1 MSRSPKQLANLKRPT
16 TTEARERGRKGG
28 KASARS
34 KAAMKHLKGTLLDE
48 ITESDQREMIRVL
61 IRNAERGHLPSLE
74 FLLKIIGEHPSQ
86 SQASGCGETGIII
99 ISAKTEEIEEYGK

>member
-34 KAAMKHLKGTLLDE
+34 KAAMKNLKETLLDE
-48 ITESDQREMIRVL
+48 ITADDQRAMLRVL
-61 IRNAERGHLPSLE
+61 IRNARRGHLPSLE
-74 FLLKIIGEHPSQ
+74 FLLKIIGQHPSQ
-86 SQASGCGETGIII
+86 STAFGDDETGVILIPMT
-99 ISAKTEEIEEYGK
+99 AEEFEKYSG

>member
-34 KAAMKHLKGTLLDE
+34 KAAMKNLKEILLDE
-48 ITESDQREMIRVL
+48 ISEADQREMLRVL
-61 IRNAERGHLPSLE
+61 IRNARRGHLPSLE
-74 FLLKIIGEHPSQ
+74 FLLKIIGQHPSQ
-86 SQASGCGETGIII
+86 STTFDAGETGVIII
-99 ISAKTEEIEEYGK
+99 AATAEELEEYSK